1 MRLNVR
7 KGQTYNIEYTF
18 IHDANYIDAY
28 GNQVCGNYDYV
39 TLDYYHYAAN

>member
-18 IHDANYIDAY
+18 IHAANYIDAY
-28 GNQVCGNYDYV
+28 GNKVCGNYDYV
-39 TLDYYHYAAN
+39 TLDYYHYAAK